1 MLKPFVMRFL
11 SLPRLGAIVVDSPL
25 IAAPL
30 KLSRSQIRHAHLS
43 SSSLIRSGSRP
54 FLIVPHASTWS
65 THPYV
70 RSSSSSSLS
79 RLTPCITSISSFP
92 SRFNLRPSSSIVPSS
107 HRSLTYV
114 QGQTHEKRR
123 EYFYYIDHHGQLFL
137 DDARIKNFTSCFKD
151 KEFLLF
157 FFQRLKLNDTG
168 NYEDEFPYLSPC
180 GRERNYVRCDD
191 VPIVFTHFL
200 GIDGAVEELQS
211 MQQHQQQQQQQ
222 PQQQHLL
229 LSWGGAGDKLTT
241 VFEPWRICMLPSTGR
256 VYHPTTTDPKT
267 VSASSSSIPST
278 PKPSKDLPPL
288 GLIKSSLA
296 IELAK
301 YFDFESGEEEPPT
314 HFHWSGERYRLT
326 NELVEMAEK
335 YSTEEE

>member
-1 MLKPFVMRFL
+1 MQCQRYR
-11 SLPRLGAIVVDSPL
+11 RLFF
-25 IAAPL
+25 
-30 KLSRSQIRHAHLS
+30 H
-43 SSSLIRSGSRP
+43 
-54 FLIVPHASTWS
+54 
-65 THPYV
+65 
-70 RSSSSSSLS
+70 
-79 RLTPCITSISSFP
+79 FP
-92 SRFNLRPSSSIVPSS
+92 KPSSYLQTSFSSNALLATSQS
-107 HRSLTYV
+107 HRSYFITHRRLLSYV

-200 GIDGAVEELQS
+200 DADGSVEQLQT
-211 MQQHQQQQQQQ
+211 MQ
-222 PQQQHLL
+222 PQQEQPR

-241 VFEPWRICMLPSTGR
+241 VFEPWRLCMLPSTGR
-256 VYHPTTTDPKT
+256 VYHPIFSP
-267 VSASSSSIPST
+267 SSSSLPSSSSSKT
-278 PKPSKDLPPL
+278 KSSNIKPSKDLPPV

-296 IELAK
+296 IELSK
-301 YFDFESGEEEPPT
+301 YFKFERGEEEPPT
-314 HFHWSGERYRLT
+314 HLFWCGQRYELT

-335 YSTEEE
+335 YSREEE